1 MAKGKKEKKERKVFY
16 TADLELIVI
25 DEKQLKYRIND
36 GEGAPFSLFHHAI
49 LTRDDKIIPRNEM
62 FTLDFLNKDLSQLRP
77 YTEDEAEVLSKT
89 EKKLYE
95 DALEDTVKLQKRY
108 RIFKNMKIEIT
119 HD

>member
-1 MAKGKKEKKERKVFY
+1 MAKEKKEKKERKVFY

-36 GEGAPFSLFHHAI
+36 GEGAPFNLHHLI
-49 LTRDDKIIPRNEM
+49 LMRDDKIIPRNEM
-62 FTLDFLNKDLSQLRP
+62 FTLDFLNKDLRQSRP
-77 YTEDEAEVLSKT
+77 YTEDEAEVLSEK

-95 DALEDTVKLQKRY
+95 DALEDTVRLQKRY

>member
-1 MAKGKKEKKERKVFY
+1 MAKGKKEKEERKVFY

-36 GEGAPFSLFHHAI
+36 GEGAPFNFHHAI
-49 LTRDDKIIPRNEM
+49 LMRDDKIIPRNEM
-62 FTLDFLNKDLSQLRP
+62 FTMDFLNKDLSQLRP
-77 YTEDEAEVLSKT
+77 YTEDEAEVLSEK

-95 DALEDTVKLQKRY
+95 DALEDTVKLQKKY
-108 RIFKNMKIEIT
+108 RIFKDMKIEIT